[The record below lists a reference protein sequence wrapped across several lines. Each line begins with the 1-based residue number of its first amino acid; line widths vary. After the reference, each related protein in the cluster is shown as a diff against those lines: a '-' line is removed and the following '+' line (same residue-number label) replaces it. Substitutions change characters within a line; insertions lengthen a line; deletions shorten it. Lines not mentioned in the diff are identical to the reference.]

1 MLCFIQSENRV
12 LIFEVILFFLKK
24 IKSFGITKS
33 YGFVY
38 GSASGQVILSFLQ
51 QVLVHRVARAAGY
64 LSTLTCNI
72 GSGQNVSWPVVT
84 RGNIGDDAALSRRID
99 VNITSLYN
107 PVICG
112 KIFRRLGEASISSLA
127 LGTRRGNIGADAA
140 L

>member
-1 MLCFIQSENRV
+1 M
-12 LIFEVILFFLKK
+12 
-24 IKSFGITKS
+24 
-33 YGFVY
+33 
-38 GSASGQVILSFLQ
+38 
-51 QVLVHRVARAAGY
+51 LVHRVARAAGY
-64 LSTLTCNI
+64 LSTLTGNI

-107 PVICG
+107 PMICG
-112 KIFRRLGEASISSLA
+112 KNFRRLGEASISSLA